1 MHPSFGLSEANI
13 MRIVLLGA
21 PGSGKG
27 TQAQRLM
34 AEYGI
39 PQISTGDLLRQAVA
53 SGSELGKRAKAS
65 MDKGELVAD
74 EVVIGMIR
82 SRITEEDAQDGFIFD
97 GFPRNLAQARA
108 LNEVLEEI
116 EKPLQSA
123 VLMDLDSG
131 ILLKRLS
138 GRRTCK
144 GCDKVANIHHPGF
157 DARELCEATG
167 RPHEYFQRSDDN
179 EETIGKRLQVY
190 AAQTE
195 PLIEYYRS
203 QGKLVSVDA
212 DGKIENVYARLVSA
226 LETLERDGIA
236 DAMTVEI
243 DATDD

>member
-1 MHPSFGLSEANI
+1 

-53 SGSELGKRAKAS
+53 SGSELGLKAKAA

-74 EVVIGMIR
+74 SVVIGMIR
-82 SRITEEDAQDGFIFD
+82 ARITEQDAQAGFIFD
-97 GFPRNLAQARA
+97 GFPRNLAQASA
-108 LNEVLEEI
+108 LDDLLDDI
-116 EKPLQSA
+116 GKPLASA
-123 VLMDLDSG
+123 VLMDVDHG
-131 ILLKRLS
+131 VLLKRLS

-144 GCDKVANIHHPGF
+144 ACDKVANVHQPDF
-157 DARELCEATG
+157 DARELCEVTG
-167 RPHEYFQRSDDN
+167 QPHDYFQRTDDN
-179 EETIGKRLQVY
+179 EETIAKRLEVY

-195 PLIEYYRS
+195 PLVEYYHR

-212 DGKIENVYARLVSA
+212 DGGIDEVYGRLVSA
-226 LETLERDGIA
+226 IETLERDGIA
-236 DAMTVEI
+236 TAMTVEI
-243 DATDD
+243 DAPDP

>member
-1 MHPSFGLSEANI
+1 

-34 AEYGI
+34 AEYGL

-53 SGSELGKRAKAS
+53 SGSDLGQRAKAA

-82 SRITEEDAQDGFIFD
+82 VRIDEKDAQAGFIFD
-97 GFPRNLAQARA
+97 GFPRNLAQASA
-108 LNEVLEEI
+108 LDDLLAELGR
-116 EKPLQSA
+116 PLQSA
-123 VLMDLDSG
+123 VLMDLDPAV
-131 ILLKRLS
+131 LLKRLS
-138 GRRTCK
+138 GRRTCR
-144 GCDKVANIHHPGF
+144 GCDKVANIHHP
-157 DARELCEATG
+157 DYDPRELCEATG
-167 RPHEYFQRSDDN
+167 HPHDYYQRSDDN

-195 PLIEYYRS
+195 PLIDYYRQ

-212 DGKIENVYARLVSA
+212 DGAIDTVYARLVSA
-226 LETLERDGIA
+226 LETLGREGVA
-236 DAMTVEI
+236 DAVSVE
-243 DATDD
+243 TDVPED

>member
-1 MHPSFGLSEANI
+1 

-34 AEYGI
+34 SDYGI

-53 SGSELGKRAKAS
+53 EGSDLGMRAKRF

-82 SRITEEDAQDGFIFD
+82 ERIARPDAEPGFIFD
-97 GFPRNLAQARA
+97 GFPRTLVQAEA
-108 LNEVLEEI
+108 LDELLQELD
-116 EKPLQSA
+116 KPLQLA
-123 VLMDLDSG
+123 VLMDLDSS

-138 GRRTCK
+138 GRRTCRN
-144 GCDKVANIHHPGF
+144 CDKVANVHHPTF
-157 DARELCEATG
+157 DATEHCPETG
-167 RPHEYFQRSDDN
+167 AAHDYFQRSDDN
-179 EETIGKRLQVY
+179 EDTIAKRLDIY

-195 PLIEYYRS
+195 PLVACYRG

-212 DGKIENVYARLVSA
+212 QGSIEEVYDRLVSA
-226 LETLERDGIA
+226 LETLEREGVG
-236 DAMTVEI
+236 DAVQVEVEEP
-243 DATDD
+243 DKA